1 MNVGIFDGSPSC
13 KIISIMVT
21 AWNVFFRYLKKGGY
35 LLTYIHTPAKKYHW
49 QWHHVLFQ
57 IEWGYG
63 IVHNGWRLK
72 SLKYFFLITIFNFL
86 KEDSLNLYNLFSYNP
101 RAQLSWSPA
110 KNQTLPTVIG
120 PIYNGK
126 FDDYITFFVQ
136 QPSSVTYFLG
146 ATHKIYRI
154 PLVHPHQLEITCCRT
169 NFFPLINSVTN
180 G

>member
-21 AWNVFFRYLKKGGY
+21 AWNVFFRHLKKGGY

-126 FDDYITFFVQ
+126 FDDYITFLYNNLQV
-136 QPSSVTYFLG
+136 SRTFLEQHIKY
-146 ATHKIYRI
+146 TVS
-154 PLVHPHQLEITCCRT
+154 PLSTP
-169 NFFPLINSVTN
+169 INLK
-180 G
+180 

>member
-21 AWNVFFRYLKKGGY
+21 AWNVFFRHLKKGGY

-126 FDDYITFFVQ
+126 FGDYITFLYNNLQV
-136 QPSSVTYFLG
+136 SRTFLEQHIKY
-146 ATHKIYRI
+146 TVS
-154 PLVHPHQLEITCCRT
+154 PLSTP
-169 NFFPLINSVTN
+169 INLK
-180 G
+180 

>member
-1 MNVGIFDGSPSC
+1 MSFSGIWKREGTC
-13 KIISIMVT
+13 
-21 AWNVFFRYLKKGGY
+21 LH
-35 LLTYIHTPAKKYHW
+35 TYIHQQKNTIDNGITSYFKLNGGLWHCSQWVTFEIKKV
-49 QWHHVLFQ
+49 VLL
-57 IEWGYG
+57 
-63 IVHNGWRLK
+63 V
-72 SLKYFFLITIFNFL
+72 ITIFNFL
-86 KEDSLNLYNLFSYNP
+86 KEDSLNLYDLFSYNP